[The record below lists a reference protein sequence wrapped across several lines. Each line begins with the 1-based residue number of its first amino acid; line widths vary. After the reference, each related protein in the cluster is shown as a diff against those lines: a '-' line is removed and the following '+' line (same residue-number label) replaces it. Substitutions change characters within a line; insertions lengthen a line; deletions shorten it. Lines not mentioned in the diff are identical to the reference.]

1 MKKNNQ
7 TFEMVLTA
15 IFLGIMILMSAVPFL
30 GFIPIGPLN
39 ATIMHIPV
47 IIGAIILGPKRG
59 AFLGTAFGLLS
70 VWNATTRPT
79 ALSFVFSPFI
89 PVIGTDHG
97 DWKALIVAIV
107 PRILIGVV
115 PYYVYKLCAKL
126 FKKKGDFI
134 SLFIAGVSGGLTNT
148 LLVMNLIYLLFQRSY
163 GDYLASMG
171 KATDV
176 LYGAILAVIGTQG
189 IPESIVAGVITAVV
203 CAILLKLSKNN
214 RSEVY

>member
-1 MKKNNQ
+1 MKKNS

-15 IFLGIMILMSAVPFL
+15 IFLGIMILMSLVPFL

-47 IIGAIILGPKRG
+47 IIGAILLGPKRG

-70 VWNATTRPT
+70 VWNATTRPS

-89 PVIGTDHG
+89 PVIGTNHG
-97 DWKALIVAIV
+97 DWKALIVAIL

-115 PYYVYKLCAKL
+115 PYFVFKLCQKL
-126 FKKKGDFI
+126 LKNKGQFVA
-134 SLFIAGVSGGLTNT
+134 LFIAGVSGGLTNT
-148 LLVMNLIYLLFQRSY
+148 LLVMNLIYFLFQKPY
-163 GDYLASMG
+163 GEYLASLG
-171 KATDV
+171 NATSA

-189 IPESIVAGVITAVV
+189 VPESIVAGVITAIV
-203 CAILLKLSKNN
+203 CTILLRLMKNN
-214 RSEVY
+214 RIEA